1 MCGRYLTPDEAA
13 LERAWDLH
21 APSGYRQSY
30 NFAPS
35 QLAPVLVAS
44 AAGADDEHA
53 PDGAADGRFA
63 LELLT
68 WGFQPHWAKRAWIN
82 ARSETVFSSRAFA
95 AAAKRHRCL
104 VPALGWYEWQGKSP
118 PRQPWLFHLDG
129 FKPFAFAGIYTP
141 ARDSETGNFA
151 ILTTEAKG
159 EMADIHSRMPVV
171 IDESDQARWV
181 APELSQDDAT
191 EILEAHIV
199 RFERYKVSSYVN
211 KPANNDAA
219 CIAPI

>member
-13 LERAWDLH
+13 LERAWNLH

-30 NFAPS
+30 NLAPS
-35 QLAPVLVAS
+35 QLAPVLLP
-44 AAGADDEHA
+44 GAD
-53 PDGAADGRFA
+53 GGFA
-63 LELLT
+63 LAMLS

-95 AAAKRHRCL
+95 AAAKRYRCL
-104 VPALGWYEWQGKSP
+104 VPAVGWYEWQGAST

-129 FKPFAFAGIYTP
+129 FRPFAFAGIYTP
-141 ARDSETGNFA
+141 AAESEAGNFA
-151 ILTTEAKG
+151 ILTTEAAG
-159 EMADIHSRMPVV
+159 PLAEIHSRMPVV
-171 IDESDQARWV
+171 VEESGQRRWLADDLAPDAAR
-181 APELSQDDAT
+181 
-191 EILEAHIV
+191 EILDGHVAS
-199 RFERYKVSSYVN
+199 FPCYKVSPYVN